1 MAASTSLSTLT
12 IALTVILCSLHQT
25 LTKEEGYLHYVKD
38 GCYIKGEAL
47 SCVKYKA
54 LKLAKKTLFGNSES
68 NETIRANQ
76 MISFVPLDEET
87 VKRFSN
93 DEVPISLSEP
103 RGFFSEW
110 AELTKYIVK
119 LVKDF
124 FKTKGLRV
132 DLPDGARTVEDD
144 GGVGN

>member
-1 MAASTSLSTLT
+1 
-12 IALTVILCSLHQT
+12 
-25 LTKEEGYLHYVKD
+25 
-38 GCYIKGEAL
+38 
-47 SCVKYKA
+47 
-54 LKLAKKTLFGNSES
+54 
-68 NETIRANQ
+68 

-87 VKRFSN
+87 VKRFSD